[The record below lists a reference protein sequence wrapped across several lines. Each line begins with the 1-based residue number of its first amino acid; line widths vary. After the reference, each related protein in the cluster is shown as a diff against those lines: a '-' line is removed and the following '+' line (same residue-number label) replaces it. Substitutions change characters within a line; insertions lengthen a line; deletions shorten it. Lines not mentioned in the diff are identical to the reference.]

1 MTAIAL
7 RGRRNYCQP
16 VHVETAIFQEMRMG
30 NMRIGFPVSLACGVV
45 LVVAGCSFSIGSTS
59 VERPTVEQQV
69 ADQLAA
75 KVGQRPKAVECPGD
89 LKGEQGTT
97 MRCQLEA
104 NDGTKL
110 GLTVT
115 VTSVE
120 GSNVKFNIKVDN
132 K

>member
-7 RGRRNYCQP
+7 RGRRNRCQP
-16 VHVETAIFQEMRMG
+16 VHVETAIFQAMRMG

-45 LVVAGCSFSIGSTS
+45 LVAGCSFSVGSTS

-75 KVGQRPKAVECPGD
+75 KVGQRPKAVVCPGD

-104 NDGTKL
+104 NDGMKI

-115 VTSVE
+115 VTSVK
-120 GSNVKFNIKVDN
+120 GSDVKFHIKVDN